1 MDCLILNVS
10 TGSVWVYEFIW
21 NISQQTTR
29 PKPDC
34 RYSIMCSCCWLVLS
48 QFISRASHETLCL
61 WWVQCTLHHGKRREK
76 KPAWIQMQSGSG
88 FKHSGHD
95 NMLNWQIGLGSW
107 TRASWRVW
115 HSQRTTIE
123 SSDRNTERP
132 LQRFNCTLCCGN
144 PEREIEGPCADQ
156 LSPNKCQLMDNGLGL
171 DFEILPENPQ
181 KLSLPFISLLFHL
194 VWRRLVQMPASN
206 AD

>member
-1 MDCLILNVS
+1 MS
-10 TGSVWVYEFIW
+10 AVYGASWQKEREETSMNTNAERIR
-21 NISQQTTR
+21 IQTLGT
-29 PKPDC
+29 
-34 RYSIMCSCCWLVLS
+34 
-48 QFISRASHETLCL
+48 
-61 WWVQCTLHHGKRREK
+61 
-76 KPAWIQMQSGSG
+76 
-88 FKHSGHD
+88 
-95 NMLNWQIGLGSW
+95 WQHVKLADW
-107 TRASWRVW
+107 TRFMNACIVACLALTENNDKVW
-115 HSQRTTIE
+115 QKH
-123 SSDRNTERP
+123 RNTERP